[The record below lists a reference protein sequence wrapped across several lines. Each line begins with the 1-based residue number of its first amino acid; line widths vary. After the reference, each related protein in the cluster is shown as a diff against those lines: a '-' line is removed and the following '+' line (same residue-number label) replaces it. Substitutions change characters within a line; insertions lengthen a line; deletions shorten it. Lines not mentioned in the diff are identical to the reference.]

1 MIQSICTRAKKAAVK
16 RQIQTREVG
25 LTRQDLVRGVQEEF
39 QENEDLPNTTNPD
52 DWAKIAGRRSER
64 IVAVR
69 PLPRIRDKQRTVETG
84 TPGHYL

>member
-1 MIQSICTRAKKAAVK
+1 MT
-16 RQIQTREVG
+16 
-25 LTRQDLVRGVQEEF
+25 GVQTCALPILQAVREEF

-69 PLPRIRDKQRTVETG
+69 PLPRIRDKQRKAETV